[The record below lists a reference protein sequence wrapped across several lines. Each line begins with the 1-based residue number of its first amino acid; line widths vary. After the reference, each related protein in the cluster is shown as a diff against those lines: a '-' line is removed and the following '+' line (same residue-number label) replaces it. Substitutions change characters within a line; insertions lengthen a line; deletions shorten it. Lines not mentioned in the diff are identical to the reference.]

1 MQTRG
6 RGARALGG
14 LVDLGLP
21 KEQGLWAA
29 RSWGRLRGTVPG
41 AARPGAECSGVALG
55 DPEEDRDG
63 KGTCED

>member
-1 MQTRG
+1 M
-6 RGARALGG
+6 
-14 LVDLGLP
+14 DLGLP